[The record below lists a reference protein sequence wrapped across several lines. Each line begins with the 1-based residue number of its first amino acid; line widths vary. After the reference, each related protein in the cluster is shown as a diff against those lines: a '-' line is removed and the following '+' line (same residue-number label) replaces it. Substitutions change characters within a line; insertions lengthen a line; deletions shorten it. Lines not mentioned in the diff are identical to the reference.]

1 MGKIMIISIF
11 LGVGTIY
18 DIRYKQI
25 PDIWFILFG
34 SLAAVGLVSDMCN
47 HQWNS
52 LLGSI
57 PGLFFLLL
65 SKASREQ
72 LGYGDSLALVIIGAM
87 GSPGDIIYII
97 MFSFILAAVISGIIF
112 LFKRVNKNYS
122 IPFFPVML
130 LAYFCKNI
138 GIAGGI

>member
-25 PDIWFILFG
+25 PNTWFIFFG
-34 SLAAVGLVSDMCN
+34 SLAAVGLIVDICN
-47 HQWNS
+47 NQWDS

-57 PGLFFLLL
+57 PGLLFLLL

-72 LGYGDSLALVIIGAM
+72 IGYGDSLALVIM
-87 GSPGDIIYII
+87 GVMSGPGDIIYII

-138 GIAGGI
+138 GMAGGI